1 MKPAILLVEDDPS
14 LIELVRYNLEAADFD
29 VAVEMDGDG
38 GLMAIRERDFDLV
51 ILDWMMP
58 NMSGIEVVRQIRRMN
73 DKRATPVIML
83 TARGEETDKI
93 RGLDAGADDYVVKP
107 FSPAE
112 LVSRVRALLRRSAPD
127 MGGETLAYED
137 LEMDLVSHKVNRGG
151 RSVHLG
157 PTEYRLL
164 RVLMENPGRVYS
176 REQLLDKAWGQNI
189 YVEIRTV
196 DVHVRRLRRAINID
210 GKPDLIRTVR
220 GAGYAL
226 DVSPGY

>member
-38 GLMAIRERDFDLV
+38 GLMAMRERDFDLV

-127 MGGETLAYED
+127 MGAETLAYED
-137 LEMDLVSHKVNRGG
+137 LEMDLMSHKVNRGG
-151 RSVHLG
+151 RSVNLG

-164 RVLMENPGRVYS
+164 RVLMENPNRVYS

-220 GAGYAL
+220 GSGYAL
-226 DVSPGY
+226 DVSPG

>member
-38 GLMAIRERDFDLV
+38 GLMALRERDFDAV

-58 NMSGIEVVRQIRRMN
+58 NLSGIEVVRQIRRMN

-83 TARGEETDKI
+83 TARGEETDKV

-164 RVLMENPGRVYS
+164 RVLMENPNRVYS

-220 GAGYAL
+220 GSGYAL
-226 DVSPGY
+226 DVGPG

>member
-220 GAGYAL
+220 GYGYAL
-226 DVSPGY
+226 NFSPG

>member
-14 LIELVRYNLEAADFD
+14 LIELVRYNLEAADYD
-29 VAVEMDGDG
+29 VAVEMDGYG

-112 LVSRVRALLRRSAPD
+112 LVSRVRALLRRSTPD
-127 MGGETLAYED
+127 MGAETLAYED

-220 GAGYAL
+220 GSGYAL
-226 DVSPGY
+226 DVGPG

>member
-29 VAVEMDGDG
+29 VAVEMDGEG
-38 GLMAIRERDFDLV
+38 GLMAIRERDFDAV

-73 DKRATPVIML
+73 DKRAMPVIML
-83 TARGEETDKI
+83 TARGEETDKV

-112 LVSRVRALLRRSAPD
+112 LVSRVRALLRRSAPN
-127 MGGETLAYED
+127 MGTETLAYED

-164 RVLMENPGRVYS
+164 RALMENPGRVYS
-176 REQLLDKAWGQNI
+176 RETLLDKAWGQNI
-189 YVEIRTV
+189 FVEIRTV
-196 DVHVRRLRRAINID
+196 DVHVRRLRRAINIG

-220 GAGYAL
+220 GFGYAL
-226 DVSPGY
+226 DVSPG

>member
-112 LVSRVRALLRRSAPD
+112 LVSRVRALLRRSTPD
-127 MGGETLAYED
+127 MGAETLAYED

-164 RVLMENPGRVYS
+164 RVLMENPNRVYS

>member
-38 GLMAIRERDFDLV
+38 GLMAMRERDFDAV

-112 LVSRVRALLRRSAPD
+112 LVSRVRALLRRSTPD
-127 MGGETLAYED
+127 MGAETLAYED

-164 RVLMENPGRVYS
+164 RVLMENPNRVYS

-220 GAGYAL
+220 GSGYAL
-226 DVSPGY
+226 DVSPG

>member
-112 LVSRVRALLRRSAPD
+112 LVSRVRALLRRSTPD
-127 MGGETLAYED
+127 MGAETLAYED

-164 RVLMENPGRVYS
+164 RVLMENPSRVYS

-220 GAGYAL
+220 GSGYAL
-226 DVSPGY
+226 DVGPG

>member
-38 GLMAIRERDFDLV
+38 GLMAIRERDFDAV

-112 LVSRVRALLRRSAPD
+112 LVSRVRALLRRSTPD
-127 MGGETLAYED
+127 MGAETLAYED

-164 RVLMENPGRVYS
+164 RVLMENPNRVYS

>member
-58 NMSGIEVVRQIRRMN
+58 NMSGVEVVRQIRRMN

-112 LVSRVRALLRRSAPD
+112 LVSRVRALLRRSTPD
-127 MGGETLAYED
+127 MGAETLAYED

-164 RVLMENPGRVYS
+164 RVLMENPNRVYS

-226 DVSPGY
+226 DVSPG

>member
-38 GLMAIRERDFDLV
+38 GLMAIRERDFDAV

-112 LVSRVRALLRRSAPD
+112 LVSRVRALLRRSTPD
-127 MGGETLAYED
+127 MGAETLAYED

-164 RVLMENPGRVYS
+164 RVLMENPNRVYS

-220 GAGYAL
+220 GSGYAL
-226 DVSPGY
+226 DFSPG

>member
-58 NMSGIEVVRQIRRMN
+58 NISGIEVVRQIRRMN

-220 GAGYAL
+220 GSGYAL
-226 DVSPGY
+226 DFSPG

>member
-164 RVLMENPGRVYS
+164 RVLMENPNRVYS

-220 GAGYAL
+220 GSGYAL
-226 DVSPGY
+226 DFSPG

>member
-112 LVSRVRALLRRSAPD
+112 LVSRVRALLRRSTPD
-127 MGGETLAYED
+127 MGADTLAYED

-164 RVLMENPGRVYS
+164 RVLMENPNRVYS
-176 REQLLDKAWGQNI
+176 REQLLDKVWGQNI

-220 GAGYAL
+220 GSGYAL
-226 DVSPGY
+226 DVGPG

>member
-112 LVSRVRALLRRSAPD
+112 LVSRVRALLRRSTPD
-127 MGGETLAYED
+127 MGAETLAYED

-164 RVLMENPGRVYS
+164 RVLMENPNRVYS

-220 GAGYAL
+220 GSGYAL
-226 DVSPGY
+226 DFSPG

>member
-14 LIELVRYNLEAADFD
+14 LIELVRYNLESADFD

-38 GLMAIRERDFDLV
+38 GLMAIRERDFDAV

-112 LVSRVRALLRRSAPD
+112 LVSRVRALLRRSTPD
-127 MGGETLAYED
+127 MGAETLAYED

-164 RVLMENPGRVYS
+164 RVLMENPNRVYS

-196 DVHVRRLRRAINID
+196 DVHVRRLRRAINIE

-220 GAGYAL
+220 GSGYAL
-226 DVSPGY
+226 DVSPG

>member
-29 VAVEMDGDG
+29 VAVEMDGGG

-112 LVSRVRALLRRSAPD
+112 LVSRVRALLRRSTPD
-127 MGGETLAYED
+127 MGAETLAYED

-220 GAGYAL
+220 GSGYAL
-226 DVSPGY
+226 DVGPG

>member
-73 DKRATPVIML
+73 YKRATPVIML

-112 LVSRVRALLRRSAPD
+112 LVSRVRALLRRSTPD
-127 MGGETLAYED
+127 MGAETLAYED

-164 RVLMENPGRVYS
+164 RVLMENPNRVYS

-220 GAGYAL
+220 GSGYAL
-226 DVSPGY
+226 DVGPG

>member
-38 GLMAIRERDFDLV
+38 GLMAMRERDFDLV

-58 NMSGIEVVRQIRRMN
+58 NMSGIEVVLQIRRMN
-73 DKRATPVIML
+73 YKRATPVIML

-112 LVSRVRALLRRSAPD
+112 LVSRVRALLRRSTPD
-127 MGGETLAYED
+127 MGAETLAYED

-164 RVLMENPGRVYS
+164 RVLMENPNRVYS

-220 GAGYAL
+220 GSGYAL
-226 DVSPGY
+226 DVGPG

>member
-38 GLMAIRERDFDLV
+38 GLMAMRERDFDLV

-73 DKRATPVIML
+73 YKRATPVIML

-112 LVSRVRALLRRSAPD
+112 LVSRVRALLRRSTPD
-127 MGGETLAYED
+127 MGAETLAYED

-164 RVLMENPGRVYS
+164 RVLMENPNRVYS

-220 GAGYAL
+220 GSGYAL
-226 DVSPGY
+226 DVGPG

>member
-58 NMSGIEVVRQIRRMN
+58 NISGIEVVRQIRQMN

-220 GAGYAL
+220 GSGYAL
-226 DVSPGY
+226 DFSPG

>member
-38 GLMAIRERDFDLV
+38 GLMAMRERDFDLV

-93 RGLDAGADDYVVKP
+93 RGLDTGADDYVVKP

-112 LVSRVRALLRRSAPD
+112 LVSRVRALLRRSTPD
-127 MGGETLAYED
+127 MGAETLAYED

-164 RVLMENPGRVYS
+164 RVLMENPNRVYS

-220 GAGYAL
+220 GSGYAL
-226 DVSPGY
+226 DVGPG

>member
-73 DKRATPVIML
+73 YKRATPVIML

-112 LVSRVRALLRRSAPD
+112 LVSRVRALLRRSTPD
-127 MGGETLAYED
+127 MGAETLAYED

-220 GAGYAL
+220 GFGYAL
-226 DVSPGY
+226 DVGPG

>member
-93 RGLDAGADDYVVKP
+93 RGLDAGADDYMVKP

-112 LVSRVRALLRRSAPD
+112 LVSRVRALLRRSTPD
-127 MGGETLAYED
+127 MGAETLAYED

-164 RVLMENPGRVYS
+164 RVLMENPNRVYS

-220 GAGYAL
+220 GSGYAL
-226 DVSPGY
+226 DSSPG

>member
-112 LVSRVRALLRRSAPD
+112 LVSRVRALLRRSTPD
-127 MGGETLAYED
+127 MGAETLAYED

-164 RVLMENPGRVYS
+164 RVLMANPIRVYS

-220 GAGYAL
+220 GSGYAL
-226 DVSPGY
+226 DVGPG

>member
-189 YVEIRTV
+189 YVEIRSV

-220 GAGYAL
+220 GSGYAL
-226 DVSPGY
+226 DVGPG

>member
-83 TARGEETDKI
+83 TEIGRA
-93 RGLDAGADDYVVKP
+93 
-107 FSPAE
+107 
-112 LVSRVRALLRRSAPD
+112 SRR
-127 MGGETLAYED
+127 E
-137 LEMDLVSHKVNRGG
+137 
-151 RSVHLG
+151 
-157 PTEYRLL
+157 
-164 RVLMENPGRVYS
+164 RV
-176 REQLLDKAWGQNI
+176 
-189 YVEIRTV
+189 
-196 DVHVRRLRRAINID
+196 
-210 GKPDLIRTVR
+210 
-220 GAGYAL
+220 
-226 DVSPGY
+226 

>member
-38 GLMAIRERDFDLV
+38 GLMAIRERDFDAV

-112 LVSRVRALLRRSAPD
+112 LVSRVRALLRRSTPD
-127 MGGETLAYED
+127 MGAETLAYED

-164 RVLMENPGRVYS
+164 RVLMENPSRVYS

-220 GAGYAL
+220 GSGYAL
-226 DVSPGY
+226 DFSPG

>member
-29 VAVEMDGDG
+29 VAVEMDGDA
-38 GLMAIRERDFDLV
+38 GLMAIREQDFDLV

-164 RVLMENPGRVYS
+164 RVLMENPNRVYS

-220 GAGYAL
+220 GSGYAL
-226 DVSPGY
+226 DVSLG

>member
-112 LVSRVRALLRRSAPD
+112 LVSRVRALLRRSMPD
-127 MGGETLAYED
+127 MGAETLAYED
-137 LEMDLVSHKVNRGG
+137 LEMNLVSHKVNRGG

-220 GAGYAL
+220 GSGYAL
-226 DVSPGY
+226 DVGPG

>member
-1 MKPAILLVEDDPS
+1 MCVQS
-14 LIELVRYNLEAADFD
+14 N
-29 VAVEMDGDG
+29 
-38 GLMAIRERDFDLV
+38 
-51 ILDWMMP
+51 
-58 NMSGIEVVRQIRRMN
+58 
-73 DKRATPVIML
+73 
-83 TARGEETDKI
+83 
-93 RGLDAGADDYVVKP
+93 DYVVKP

-164 RVLMENPGRVYS
+164 RVLMENPNRVYS

-220 GAGYAL
+220 GFGYAL
-226 DVSPGY
+226 DVGPG

>member
-112 LVSRVRALLRRSAPD
+112 LVSRVRALLRRSTPD
-127 MGGETLAYED
+127 MGAETLAYED

-164 RVLMENPGRVYS
+164 RVLMENPNRVNA

-220 GAGYAL
+220 GSGYAL
-226 DVSPGY
+226 DAGPG

>member
-29 VAVEMDGDG
+29 VVVEMDGDG
-38 GLMAIRERDFDLV
+38 GLMAIRERGFDAV

-127 MGGETLAYED
+127 MGAKTLAYED
-137 LEMDLVSHKVNRGG
+137 LEMDLVSHKVSRGG

-210 GKPDLIRTVR
+210 GKPDLIRPVR
-220 GAGYAL
+220 GFGYAL
-226 DVSPGY
+226 DVSPG

>member
-38 GLMAIRERDFDLV
+38 GLMAIRERDFDAV

-112 LVSRVRALLRRSAPD
+112 LVSRGRALLRRSTPD
-127 MGGETLAYED
+127 MGAETLAYED

-164 RVLMENPGRVYS
+164 RVLMENPNRVYS

-220 GAGYAL
+220 GSGYAL
-226 DVSPGY
+226 DVGPG

>member
-220 GAGYAL
+220 GYGYAL
-226 DVSPGY
+226 DFSPG

>member
-112 LVSRVRALLRRSAPD
+112 LVSRVRALLRRSTPD
-127 MGGETLAYED
+127 MGAETLAYED

-220 GAGYAL
+220 GSGYAL
-226 DVSPGY
+226 DVGPG

>member
-1 MKPAILLVEDDPS
+1 MKPTILLVEDDPS

-38 GLMAIRERDFDLV
+38 GLMAMRERDFDLV

-73 DKRATPVIML
+73 YKRATPVIML

-112 LVSRVRALLRRSAPD
+112 LVSRVRALLRRSTPD
-127 MGGETLAYED
+127 MGAETLAYED

-164 RVLMENPGRVYS
+164 RVLMENPNRVYS

-189 YVEIRTV
+189 YVETRTV

-220 GAGYAL
+220 GSGYAL
-226 DVSPGY
+226 DVGPG